1 MSFGAGTAFA
11 GGLLTFA
18 SPCVLPLV
26 PIYLSVLVGG
36 SIDEVSGAKQR
47 FRLLLNGALFVTGFL
62 AVFVLLGL
70 SASAL
75 GGFLVRHRLLFQQL
89 GGMMVFF
96 FGLKFLGVVHLDI
109 LNREKRFHFATNG
122 KISPLGAVVIG
133 FTFAFGWTPCIGP
146 ILGSILTF
154 TAVST
159 NSLGAG
165 AWLLFLYG
173 LGLGLPL
180 LVVALFAQ
188 QGTSW
193 LRKLNRFLPDS
204 RRQPEL

>member
-1 MSFGAGTAFA
+1 
-11 GGLLTFA
+11 
-18 SPCVLPLV
+18 
-26 PIYLSVLVGG
+26 
-36 SIDEVSGAKQR
+36 
-47 FRLLLNGALFVTGFL
+47 
-62 AVFVLLGL
+62 
-70 SASAL
+70 
-75 GGFLVRHRLLFQQL
+75 
-89 GGMMVFF
+89 
-96 FGLKFLGVVHLDI
+96 
-109 LNREKRFHFATNG
+109 
-122 KISPLGAVVIG
+122 VVIG